1 MSFGF
6 IKIFLLFVVVL
17 IVGGAAFLVLTDVPV
32 QQQEMVVPITAQ

>member
-17 IVGGAAFLVLTDVPV
+17 IVGGAAFLVLADVPV
-32 QQQEMVVPITAQ
+32 QQQEIIVPVTAE